1 VNAFGINSVE
11 AIDAVVD
18 FGLNSFAIPLRTI
31 ARCFLGI
38 AFKFC
43 SAVGASGR
51 RNIAY
56 KLDLLGQS
64 ALFAE

>member
-1 VNAFGINSVE
+1 MLSSTSE
-11 AIDAVVD
+11 H
-18 FGLNSFAIPLRTI
+18 NSFVIPLRTI

-43 SAVGASGR
+43 SAVGESGR

-64 ALFAE
+64 ARLAE